1 LDDLF
6 NFAAGNSAAGIEVA
20 VQANVTTNQTGG
32 LLTEQTN
39 TAATP
44 PALLL
49 VYVPFEEGGVLRPPF
64 PASFQG
70 QGLNIK
76 APLPFARSDTYSI
89 DWQGNAFTATVDG
102 TTNIV
107 YGAAG
112 QQFITISLCNLAAIT
127 ISQ

>member
-1 LDDLF
+1 MILDDLF
-6 NFAAGNSAAGIEVA
+6 NFAAQNSSATIRVL

-39 TAATP
+39 TAAAAPT
-44 PALLL
+44 LLL
-49 VYVPFEEGGVLRPPF
+49 VYVPGEEGGSLKFPF
-64 PASFQG
+64 PPTFQTP
-70 QGLNIK
+70 GLTIK

-89 DWQGNAFTATVDG
+89 DWQGNEFTASVDG

-112 QQFITISLCNLAAIT
+112 QQFITISLCNLT
-127 ISQ
+127 SR